1 MRNERINRRVA
12 GNINDRE
19 AYYQTYAAGQL
30 RSQHDRH
37 AQEPVAWY
45 NRGIQESRSA
55 YETSRAAG
63 GSCLPSTL
71 LDNDARAKPSTLL
84 VDCSELSRF
93 DKHPQE
99 PMISRFDAFH
109 RSKIVAQPLG
119 YRHDSYHHPT
129 RHVPPKAAAI
139 SAAHNH
145 NHHSTISSHIPG
157 SPTHGSPTHA
167 HSRSMDHYSSLT
179 NLPSMDL
186 FRLNPPQKKHRMGPV
201 IFLDI
206 DGVVHPVQV
215 TREYQL
221 FRRDKMSL
229 LRHLV
234 QQSNAQIVLSSAW
247 RLAPRTMQ
255 IVNQQLVRHG
265 LEKVIDKTAD
275 HGYAGKRSA
284 EILAWVKQHE
294 PSAWI
299 AIDDMDL
306 ACDESRLTNHFLH
319 TNSQIGL
326 TAEQCELGLRLLRMG
341 A

>member
-12 GNINDRE
+12 GTINDRE

-30 RSQHDRH
+30 RSHQHDRH
-37 AQEPVAWY
+37 SQEPVAWY
-45 NRGIQESRSA
+45 NRGLQESRSA
-55 YETSRAAG
+55 FETSRAG

-109 RSKIVAQPLG
+109 RSKIMAQPLV

-129 RHVPPKAAAI
+129 RHLPPKAAAI
-139 SAAHNH
+139 SSHN
-145 NHHSTISSHIPG
+145 NHHNTISSHLP
-157 SPTHGSPTHA
+157 SSPTHA

-186 FRLNPPQKKHRMGPV
+186 FRLNQPQKKHKMGPV

-221 FRRDKMSL
+221 FRREKMSL

-234 QQSNAQIVLSSAW
+234 QQSNASIVLSSAW

-275 HGYAGKRSA
+275 FGYAGKRSA
-284 EILAWVKQHE
+284 EILQWVKQHE

-299 AIDDMDL
+299 AIDDIDL
-306 ACDESRLTNHFLH
+306 AADESRLNNHFLH
-319 TNSQIGL
+319 TNSQVGL
-326 TAEQCELGLRLLRMG
+326 TAEQCELGLRLLRLG
-341 A
+341 S